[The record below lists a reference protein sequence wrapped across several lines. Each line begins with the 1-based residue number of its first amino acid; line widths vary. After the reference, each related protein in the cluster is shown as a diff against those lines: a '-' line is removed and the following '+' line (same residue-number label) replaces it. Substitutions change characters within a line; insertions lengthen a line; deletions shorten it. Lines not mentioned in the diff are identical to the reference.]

1 MGTGNAFEALSQCW
15 LRGRKIHTAVFTR
28 LLPAKFEKFCIVVWH
43 FFPIQDFFFY
53 ITLHVLLHQYHLAGC
68 WFHPILISQDY
79 FYTTYINYFKMHSD
93 LDLVN

>member
-1 MGTGNAFEALSQCW
+1 MHLKHCLSV
-15 LRGRKIHTAVFTR
+15 GYVGGKSI
-28 LLPAKFEKFCIVVWH
+28 LLFSPDCCQPNLKSSVLLYGISFLYK
-43 FFPIQDFFFY
+43 FFFY